1 VTSFRSA
8 ILNCI
13 AAQLASLTHP
23 YPMTNQRKRG
33 GAATKRMLVAAMLWL
48 SAVGQTAGAGTTV
61 EVIDTEPANRT
72 VTLDAGQTFYMRIA
86 YSTDTPVRIWAR
98 PYFEG
103 REVNAGSNPSRVH
116 EGEGETLG
124 WFFFLGDPGQQVD
137 EIRIS
142 AGDGSTTGTHEL
154 ERLPVRITAGTA
166 TLPSRAEPAWLA
178 QLKTEEQRLQRADY
192 ERRMSEPL
200 GAGDQAVAAGFML
213 VVLAIGIGSLLLPL
227 RAMRRWEGGWRVAAA
242 VPLLWVGFVVLRIV
256 VGTASDPTSHN
267 LWPFEILYAGVV
279 SLALIV
285 TLTVVRR
292 AISVRAR
299 RGT

>member
-1 VTSFRSA
+1 
-8 ILNCI
+8 LNWI
-13 AAQLASLTHP
+13 AAERRALLHPRAMIGKPKNGDSVRQRMSLPVMLLLATC
-23 YPMTNQRKRG
+23 
-33 GAATKRMLVAAMLWL
+33 
-48 SAVGQTAGAGTTV
+48 AVGQSAGAATTV
-61 EVIDTEPANRT
+61 EVLDTEPANRT
-72 VTLDAGQTFYMRIA
+72 GTLGPGQTFYMRIS

-124 WFFFLGDPGQQVD
+124 WFFFLGEPGQQVD

-142 AGDGSTTGTHEL
+142 AGDGSKTGTHEL
-154 ERLPVRITAGTA
+154 ERLPVRIAAGTA
-166 TLPSRAEPAWLA
+166 SVPARAEPAWLA
-178 QLKTEEQRLQRADY
+178 RLKSEEERLQRADY

-213 VVLAIGIGSLLLPL
+213 VVLALGIGSLVLPL

-242 VPLLWVGFVVLRIV
+242 VPVLWIGFVVLRIV

-279 SLALIV
+279 SLVLIGA
-285 TLTVVRR
+285 LTVARR
-292 AISVRAR
+292 ATATRAR
-299 RGT
+299 AR

>member
-1 VTSFRSA
+1 
-8 ILNCI
+8 LNWI
-13 AAQLASLTHP
+13 AVQRDLLSHP
-23 YPMTNQRKRG
+23 PSMNHERKRRG
-33 GAATKRMLVAAMLWL
+33 SAPRWMAVRAMLGLAAWAAVQAAGAA
-48 SAVGQTAGAGTTV
+48 TTV
-61 EVIDTEPANRT
+61 EVVDTEPADRT
-72 VTLDAGQTFYMRIA
+72 VTLARGQTFYMRIA
-86 YSTDTPVRIWAR
+86 YSTDTPVRIWVR

-124 WFFFLGDPGQQVD
+124 WFFFLGEAGQQVD

-142 AGDGSTTGTHEL
+142 AGDGSKTGTHEL

-166 TLPSRAEPAWLA
+166 SVPARAEPAWLA
-178 QLKTEEQRLQRADY
+178 RLKAEEQRLQRADY

-200 GAGDQAVAAGFML
+200 GAGDQAVAVGFML
-213 VVLAIGIGSLLLPL
+213 VVLALGIGSLLLPL

-267 LWPFEILYAGVV
+267 LWPFEILYAGVL
-279 SLALIV
+279 SLVLIGALTIA
-285 TLTVVRR
+285 RR
-292 AISVRAR
+292 ATSAHARAR
-299 RGT
+299 